1 MSVRRA
7 RAGRP
12 GRVAAVEVWSIV
24 VAAGSGHRFGGPKQL
39 VELAGRRVVDRSVG
53 AMARVSA
60 GVVVVGAPDQLE
72 ELEGSGADVVVPG
85 GATRS
90 ASVRAGLDA
99 VPSSASH
106 VLVHDAARPLVP
118 DAVCDRVIAALEDG
132 ADGVVPVVP
141 VTDSLRSVDGV
152 PVDRAGLV
160 AVQTPQGFR
169 LEALLA
175 AHAGDGDA
183 TDDATLV
190 SGLGGD
196 VRHVDGDPVN
206 LKITGPLDV
215 RIAEVLLDD

>member
-1 MSVRRA
+1 M
-7 RAGRP
+7 
-12 GRVAAVEVWSIV
+12 EVWSIV
-24 VAAGSGHRFGGPKQL
+24 VAAGSGRRFGGPKQL
-39 VELAGRRVVDRSVG
+39 VELAGRRVVDRSVD

-60 GVVVVGAPDQLE
+60 GVVLVGAADQLAD
-72 ELEGSGADVVVPG
+72 LTTSGADRIVAG

-90 ASVRAGLDA
+90 ASVRAGLD
-99 VPSSASH
+99 VLPESATH

-118 DAVCDRVIAALEDG
+118 EAVCDRVVAALVDG

-152 PVDRAGLV
+152 PVDRARLL

-169 LEALLA
+169 LDALRA
-175 AHAGDGDA
+175 GHAGDADA

-206 LKITGPLDV
+206 LKITGPDDV